1 MKTLIN
7 FISILVLGLAAGSFV
22 APGPADA
29 QAVRPARTT
38 AKPVTPDGR
47 LSPEIQRALE
57 SDKPETAAALL
68 VPAVQKAR
76 AATSSPGG
84 ASDLK
89 LAAPGGGLKYTCN
102 GGNCACAGASDC
114 VDMISNDGKCVEGTV
129 GCNDYGCTCKEN

>member
-1 MKTLIN
+1 
-7 FISILVLGLAAGSFV
+7 LARPAS
-22 APGPADA
+22 GPADA
-29 QAVRPARTT
+29 QAVKPARAT

-47 LSPEIQRALE
+47 LSPEMQRALE
-57 SDKPETAAALL
+57 SDKTETAAALL

-76 AATSSPGG
+76 AATSSPAG

-89 LAAPGGGLKYTCN
+89 LAAPGGGPGYTCN

-114 VDMISNDGKCVEGTV
+114 VEMISNDGKCVEGTV

>member
-29 QAVRPARTT
+29 QAVKPARAT
-38 AKPVTPDGR
+38 AKAVTPDGR

-76 AATSSPGG
+76 AATSSP
-84 ASDLK
+84 AAPSDLK
-89 LAAPGGGLKYTCN
+89 LAAPGGGLGYTCN

-114 VDMISNDGKCVEGTV
+114 VTMISTDGKCVEDTV